1 MYMQTGIMLGEEK
14 KKAQCGNTGP
24 DSLQNMTTLE
34 ISYAQDKFN
43 KEVYALCVS
52 I

>member
-1 MYMQTGIMLGEEK
+1 MYMHLDFMLGGK

-24 DSLQNMTTLE
+24 DSLQNITTLE